1 MTSIYNGVS
10 VKKNRHGREMY
21 VAKIQHNKKTVEIGW
36 YKDEKLA
43 AKAFDKYVLKYGL
56 DKETNFLKKKLAQ

>member
-10 VKKNRHGREMY
+10 VKKNRNGREMY
-21 VAKIQHNKKTVEIGW
+21 VAKIYHNKRTVEIGW

>member
-21 VAKIQHNKKTVEIGW
+21 VAKIYHNKRTVEIGW

>member
-21 VAKIQHNKKTVEIGW
+21 VARIQHNKKSVEIGW
-36 YKDEKLA
+36 YKEEKTA

-56 DKETNFLKKKLAQ
+56 NKKTNFLKKKLA